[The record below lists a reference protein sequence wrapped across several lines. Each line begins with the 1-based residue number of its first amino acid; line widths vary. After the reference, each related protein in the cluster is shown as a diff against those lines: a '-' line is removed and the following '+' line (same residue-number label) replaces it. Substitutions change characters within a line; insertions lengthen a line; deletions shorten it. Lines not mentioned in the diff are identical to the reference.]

1 MTRKKQIFIPFVIL
15 IAGILTFVLFSS
27 MKKPPE
33 EKEEVDN
40 TPIVAVEPISLA
52 PLTLQVDSYG
62 VVEPK
67 YETELVAQVS
77 GQIVELSDTFVRGG
91 FIKKGQLLARIDPN
105 DYEAALIDA
114 EATMA
119 SARAS
124 LETERAQG
132 QVAEREWKRI
142 TDTSPTELSL
152 RKPQLAQEIVDMYDY
167 IDKVRFVSSG
177 TEATMS
183 AIRLAR
189 GVTQKNDILKFEGCY
204 HGHSDSLLVQA
215 GSGLATFGTPSSP
228 GVPADLTKHTLVCE
242 YNNIENLKKCFE
254 DSNDIACIIIE
265 PIAGNMGL
273 VPASPEFL
281 KACRELCDE
290 NGALLIFDEVM
301 TGFRASLTGASGI
314 VDTKADIITFGKV
327 IGAGM
332 PVGAFA
338 SSKKIM
344 DHLSPDGTV
353 YQAGTLSGNP
363 VAMSAGLTSLRK
375 LKANPSIYDELNA
388 KALRLVNGLKEV
400 ANTNNIPLQI
410 NTRGSMFGF
419 FFCEEA
425 PLNIKEVGKC
435 DFDRFAKFH
444 HEMLKKG
451 FYFACS
457 QYEAGFICTVITDEN
472 IDACI
477 NAASEVMKKF

>member
-1 MTRKKQIFIPFVIL
+1 MFDNSVKAYAKACEVIP
-15 IAGILTFVLFSS
+15 GG
-27 MKKPPE
+27 
-33 EKEEVDN
+33 
-40 TPIVAVEPISLA
+40 
-52 PLTLQVDSYG
+52 VDSPVRAFKSVGGTPPFIARGEGAYLFDVDG
-62 VVEPK
+62 NK
-67 YETELVAQVS
+67 YLDFIQSWGPLIFGHCDKDIEEAVIKTVKN
-77 GQIVELSDTFVRGG
+77 GLSFG
-91 FIKKGQLLARIDPN
+91 A
-105 DYEAALIDA
+105 
-114 EATMA
+114 
-119 SARAS
+119 
-124 LETERAQG
+124 
-132 QVAEREWKRI
+132 
-142 TDTSPTELSL
+142 PTELET
-152 RKPQLAQEIVDMYDY
+152 QLAQEIVEMYEN

-189 GVTQKNDILKFEGCY
+189 GVTGKDDILKFEGCY

-228 GVPADLTKHTLVCE
+228 GVPAALTNHTLLCE

-254 DSNDIACIIIE
+254 DSDDISCIIIE
-265 PIAGNMGL
+265 PIAGNMGFI
-273 VPASPEFL
+273 PATQEFL
-281 KACRELCDE
+281 RTCRELCDKH
-290 NGALLIFDEVM
+290 GALLIFDEVM
-301 TGFRASLTGASGI
+301 TGFRASLTGAAGT

-338 SSKKIM
+338 SSKEIM
-344 DHLSPDGTV
+344 GHLSPDGAV

-388 KALRLVNGLKEV
+388 KALRLINGFKKV
-400 ANTNNIPLQI
+400 ANENNIPLQV

-419 FFCEEA
+419 FFCEKE
-425 PLNIKEVGKC
+425 PFNIKEVAKC

-457 QYEAGFICTVITDEN
+457 QYEAGFISTVMTNED

-477 NAASEVMKKF
+477 DAASEVMKSL